1 MEKEKSSL
9 ELIEGICEKKKLIS
23 YLMLKGVNSGR
34 QKSFGHLRSLPTSEN
49 FTFNIRKRLINTIT
63 VSIQQTRSKPE

>member
-9 ELIEGICEKKKLIS
+9 ELIEGIYEKKSNIIFN
-23 YLMLKGVNSGR
+23 VERCDFRR
-34 QKSFGHLRSLPTSEN
+34 QKSFGHLRSLSTSEN

-63 VSIQQTRSKPE
+63 VSVQQTGSKTE